1 MDTEKVKTAV
11 LQALG
16 SGAGG
21 NRRPETLNYL
31 RELVDAMARDGT
43 RRDGPLR
50 EIPAR
55 LGDKWSM
62 LILLLLRGGTF
73 RHSELQKL
81 IAIMSAEGNISQR
94 MLTLRLRA
102 LERDGFIFRHPV
114 ATQPAGVEYG
124 MSALGN
130 SLLTQIDLLLDWIRA
145 HRDDINRGREEFKA
159 VEAKPQP

>member
-1 MDTEKVKTAV
+1 VAQVLGAAV
-11 LQALG
+11 AGSPRATALG
-16 SGAGG
+16 
-21 NRRPETLNYL
+21 NVH
-31 RELVDAMARDGT
+31 ELIDAMARDGT

-73 RHSELQKL
+73 RHSELQKM

-124 MSALGN
+124 MTELGR
-130 SLLTQIDLLLDWIRA
+130 SLLGQVDQLLDWIRSHLDVI
-145 HRDDINRGREEFKA
+145 HRCREEFEAAEGKA
-159 VEAKPQP
+159 G